1 MAPVQIETGR
11 YERLEVTER
20 TCAICNMDVE
30 TEEHVLLT
38 CSLYD
43 DLRKHLFAIIS
54 NHITEFDSLGLSE
67 KLSVIFGSNNEHII
81 RFSSKTCLDI
91 LDRQPAFLYL

>member
-1 MAPVQIETGR
+1 MAPLRIETGR
-11 YERLEVTER
+11 YEGLEILER

-43 DLRKHLFAIIS
+43 DFREKLFAVIS
-54 NHITEFDSLGLSE
+54 NNITEFDSLCLSE
-67 KLSVIFGSNNEHII
+67 KLSVILSSNNEHII

-91 LDRQPAFLYL
+91 LERRRAFLYK